1 MIRNGWIAAAMAV
14 PLLLTCTP
22 VQAESVKQISGVAAF
37 YSADY
42 HGRTASG
49 ERYDPA
55 KLTCAHRTL
64 PFGTRVR
71 VTDTRTHRSVVVTV
85 NDRGPFSK
93 GRMIDLSMAAAKAL
107 HMIDRGLIHVT
118 AAVEQ

>member
-1 MIRNGWIAAAMAV
+1 MVRNDWIAAVMAAA
-14 PLLLTCTP
+14 LLLGC
-22 VQAESVKQISGVAAF
+22 VRARAESVKQVSGVAAY
-37 YSADY
+37 YSEDY

-55 KLTCAHRTL
+55 KFTCAHRTL
-64 PFGTRVR
+64 PFGTRVL
-71 VTDTRTHRSVVVTV
+71 VTDARTHRSVVVTV
-85 NDRGPFSK
+85 NDRGPFNK

-118 AAVEQ
+118 AVVQE